1 MPVLENSVS
10 NGLNSALAE
19 YLPAALDKMDPG
31 MWRQI
36 FPSRSDGRSAVVL
49 SGVAASGRFQEQPI
63 GQPTPEGT
71 IFERGSVT
79 LTAVRFSAKQ
89 VFDGKTLA
97 EVEAAKN
104 GDLQQLCVDWASSNE
119 RTHDLRASSF
129 LRSTATTTYDAKA
142 LYATDH
148 PQKSKSASGD
158 TFSNTIEDAAYS
170 VTDENIKLLL
180 ARFEETNAVGEN
192 GEKITWKATDIVA
205 TNHADYYAALT
216 VLKSIGRA
224 GTANNDINAIQ
235 IANQGLN
242 VFEWRELTPTSGTTR
257 YLHVFNTRPG
267 ENGMRHIE
275 QSPLMTSAW
284 YDPDADQ
291 YFMRAAASGSFGNV
305 NWRSTA
311 RIKTVA

>member
-31 MWRQI
+31 LWRRI
-36 FPSRSDGRSAVVL
+36 FPTRQDGRSSVVL

-71 IFERGSVT
+71 VFERGSVT
-79 LTAVRFSAKQ
+79 LTAVRYSAKQ

-97 EVEAAKN
+97 EVEAARN
-104 GDLQQLCVDWASSNE
+104 GDLQQLCVDWAASNE
-119 RTHDLRASSF
+119 RTHDLRASSM
-129 LRSTATTTYDAKA
+129 LRSTSTATYDGKA

-148 PQKSKSASGD
+148 PQKSKSGAGD
-158 TFSNTIEDAAYS
+158 AFSNTMESQVYS
-170 VTDENIKLLL
+170 VDDANIKALL
-180 ARFEETNAVGEN
+180 ALFEETNAVGEN

-216 VLKSIGRA
+216 VLKSIGRS

-242 VFEWRELTPTSGTTR
+242 VLEWRELTPSTGTTR
-257 YLHVFNTRPG
+257 FLHVFNTRPG
-267 ENGMRHIE
+267 ENGFRHIE
-275 QSPLMTSAW
+275 QSPLVTSAW

-311 RIKTVA
+311 RMKTAA